1 MPSSPIQVVF
11 FDIDGTLVDHAA
23 AAGAGALGMFGRYRD
38 RLTDCDERLLQR
50 WCALEDLHFDRYL
63 RGDTSYAGQRRGRV
77 RGLFGLTPS
86 EMPDAEA
93 DEIFSFYREL
103 YEGAWGLFPDAVE
116 TLDALGNCRLGVISN
131 GGSMHQRQKLE
142 AVGILDRFEVV
153 VISEDVGVAKP
164 DPQIFKAACQAAGAP
179 PSACLHVGDRLDL
192 DAIGACDAGLRGVW
206 IDRDGEGQGPPNVTA
221 ITRLTQ
227 LPALV
232 LEP

>member
-1 MPSSPIQVVF
+1 M
-11 FDIDGTLVDHAA
+11 
-23 AAGAGALGMFGRYRD
+23 R
-38 RLTDCDERLLQR
+38 
-50 WCALEDLHFDRYL
+50 
-63 RGDTSYAGQRRGRV
+63 
-77 RGLFGLTPS
+77 
-86 EMPDAEA
+86 
-93 DEIFSFYREL
+93 
-103 YEGAWGLFPDAVE
+103 GAWGLFPDVVE
-116 TLDALGNCRLGVISN
+116 TLDALREVAARVSSAMGRSL
-131 GGSMHQRQKLE
+131 HQRQKLE

-164 DPQIFKAACQAAGAP
+164 DPQVFKAACQAAGAP

-206 IDRDGEGQGPPNVTA
+206 IDRHGEGQGPPNVTA